1 MINWGKLKSF
11 EWDRGNTDKNYEKH
25 GITPKESEEVF
36 LDVNLKIVR
45 DVKHSQKEARF
56 IVIGKSFG
64 KKVLFIIFTLRKDKI
79 RIISARLANK
89 KERSRYEKAIKK
101 DS

>member
-1 MINWGKLKSF
+1 M
-11 EWDRGNTDKNYEKH
+11 
-25 GITPKESEEVF
+25 VF

-89 KERSRYEKAIKK
+89 KERSRYEKAIK
-101 DS
+101 